1 MIRAAMTAIPPQGR
15 GKRRYFKDDIVTD
28 DDPITRKIVKT
39 YRLELETLDF
49 TKAGTLIVSTAEA
62 LGGYVSESSERS
74 TSISGSSGSTRYA
87 SYTIRV
93 PADKADEYLEAI
105 EAECN
110 VLRSTLTT
118 EDITDSYYGYK
129 AQLDS
134 LLLQEERLTAMLE
147 KADSLD
153 YLLTL
158 EDKLAQVRAEINSI
172 NSKLQLMDK
181 SVNYSYVYITLSEV
195 YKYQPA
201 AQISYWQRVGNAFTG
216 AFETFGN
223 VISTAFLGIVWVL
236 PFLLLGG
243 IIAVIIIAAERSKRK
258 NGKPQYERYGRK
270 EVTPLFPVTVKS
282 KIRKASVLSGFLSA
296 AVPFCQTD
304 CLASP

>member
-1 MIRAAMTAIPPQGR
+1 MKKSIALLLSLLMLLAVFCSCGSSKDSYDSGGYDSNSPSKGEEN
-15 GKRRYFKDDIVTD
+15 GDVFKDDIATD
-28 DDPITRKIVKT
+28 DDSVTRKIVKT
-39 YRLELETLDF
+39 YKLELETLDF
-49 TKAGTLIVSTAEA
+49 AKASTLIVSTAES

-74 TSISGSSGSTRYA
+74 ASISGSSDSTKYA

-93 PADKADEYLEAI
+93 PADKVDEYLEI
-105 EAECN
+105 IQAECN
-110 VLRSTLTT
+110 VLRSNLTT

-158 EDKLAQVRAEINSI
+158 EDKLTQVRSQINSI

-195 YKYQPA
+195 RKYQPSA
-201 AQISYWQRVGNAFTG
+201 EISYWQRVGNAFIG

-223 VISTAFLGIVWVL
+223 VISTVFLGIIWVL

-258 NGKPQYERYGRK
+258 KWKNRNTGDTEEKK
-270 EVTPLFPVTVKS
+270 
-282 KIRKASVLSGFLSA
+282 
-296 AVPFCQTD
+296 
-304 CLASP
+304 

>member
-1 MIRAAMTAIPPQGR
+1 MKKSIALLLSLLMLLAVFCSCGSSKDSYDPGGYDGNSPSKGEES
-15 GKRRYFKDDIVTD
+15 GDVFKDDIATD
-28 DDPITRKIVKT
+28 DDSVTRKIVKT
-39 YRLELETLDF
+39 YKLELETLDF
-49 TKAGTLIVSTAEA
+49 TKASTLIVSTAEA

-74 TSISGSSGSTRYA
+74 TSVSGSSDSTRYA
-87 SYTIRV
+87 SYTVRV
-93 PADKADEYLEAI
+93 PADKVDEYLEAI

-158 EDKLAQVRAEINSI
+158 EDKLTQVRSQINSI

-195 YKYQPA
+195 RKYQPA
-201 AQISYWQRVGNAFTG
+201 VEISYWQRVGNAFTG

-223 VISTAFLGIVWVL
+223 VISTVFLGIVWVL

-258 NGKPQYERYGRK
+258 KQKDRNTGDTEEKK
-270 EVTPLFPVTVKS
+270 
-282 KIRKASVLSGFLSA
+282 
-296 AVPFCQTD
+296 
-304 CLASP
+304 

>member
-1 MIRAAMTAIPPQGR
+1 MKKSIALLLSLLMLLAVFCSCGSS
-15 GKRRYFKDDIVTD
+15 KDSY
-28 DDPITRKIVKT
+28 DPGGYDGDSVTRKIVKT
-39 YRLELETLDF
+39 YKLELETLDF

-74 TSISGSSGSTRYA
+74 TSISGSSDSTRYA

-93 PADKADEYLEAI
+93 PADKVDEYLEAI

-158 EDKLAQVRAEINSI
+158 EDKLAQVRSI
-172 NSKLQLMDK
+172 PNCS
-181 SVNYSYVYITLSEV
+181 
-195 YKYQPA
+195 
-201 AQISYWQRVGNAFTG
+201 
-216 AFETFGN
+216 
-223 VISTAFLGIVWVL
+223 
-236 PFLLLGG
+236 
-243 IIAVIIIAAERSKRK
+243 
-258 NGKPQYERYGRK
+258 
-270 EVTPLFPVTVKS
+270 
-282 KIRKASVLSGFLSA
+282 
-296 AVPFCQTD
+296 
-304 CLASP
+304 

>member
-1 MIRAAMTAIPPQGR
+1 MCIR
-15 GKRRYFKDDIVTD
+15 DS
-28 DDPITRKIVKT
+28 

-258 NGKPQYERYGRK
+258 KRK
-270 EVTPLFPVTVKS
+270 NRNTSDTEEK
-282 KIRKASVLSGFLSA
+282 K
-296 AVPFCQTD
+296 
-304 CLASP
+304 

>member
-1 MIRAAMTAIPPQGR
+1 MKKSTALLLSLLMLLAVLCSCGTSKDSYDPGGYDGNSPSKGEESGDI
-15 GKRRYFKDDIVTD
+15 FKDDIVTD

-93 PADKADEYLEAI
+93 PADKADEYLEGI

-258 NGKPQYERYGRK
+258 KRK
-270 EVTPLFPVTVKS
+270 NRNTSDTEEK
-282 KIRKASVLSGFLSA
+282 K
-296 AVPFCQTD
+296 
-304 CLASP
+304 

>member
-1 MIRAAMTAIPPQGR
+1 MKKSIALLLSLLMLLAVFCSCGSSKDSYDPGGYDGNSPSKGEES
-15 GKRRYFKDDIVTD
+15 GDVFKDDIATD
-28 DDPITRKIVKT
+28 DDSVTRKIVKT
-39 YRLELETLDF
+39 YKLELETLDF

-74 TSISGSSGSTRYA
+74 TSISGSSDSTRYA

-93 PADKADEYLEAI
+93 PADKVDEYLEAI

-158 EDKLAQVRAEINSI
+158 EDKLAQVRSQINSI

-195 YKYQPA
+195 RKYQPA
-201 AQISYWQRVGNAFTG
+201 VEISYWQRVGNAFTG

-223 VISTAFLGIVWVL
+223 VISTVFLGIVWVL

-258 NGKPQYERYGRK
+258 KRK
-270 EVTPLFPVTVKS
+270 DRNTGDTEEKKEPRF
-282 KIRKASVLSGFLSA
+282 
-296 AVPFCQTD
+296 
-304 CLASP
+304 SP